1 MWRKKH
7 ITTFPLERDPQGEFP
22 MGCCKV
28 STMTMTQ
35 KGAVQTTYCFWYWC
49 LVLDL
54 LFMILRKNQETNRW
68 WSKFTTWHKSFEKMG
83 GRFVHNFP
91 WDAVKVSTI
100 PLWFKRML
108 FKQHGVLI
116 MVFGDYFSVWFLET
130 EQETKRWRSACTKCH
145 KSFKKR
151 WVGGSVQTF
160 FVGCCK
166 SVRYDL
172 KGCCSN
178 NMVFW

>member
-49 LVLDL
+49 LVLDF
-54 LFMILRKNQETNRW
+54 LFMILRKNQETNMWR
-68 WSKFTTWHKSFEKMG
+68 SKFTTWHKSFEKMG

-116 MVFGDYFSVWFLET
+116 MVFGDYFSF
-130 EQETKRWRSACTKCH
+130 
-145 KSFKKR
+145 
-151 WVGGSVQTF
+151 
-160 FVGCCK
+160 
-166 SVRYDL
+166 
-172 KGCCSN
+172 
-178 NMVFW
+178 MVFGNRTRNKTAKISIYQMSQVILMIMFWLADLFLFYNLPRHKRRWFVVMLQPIS